1 MNLNKLEIKRQS
13 LELKFANI
21 CKQIDE
27 LEYKKFELEEIATQV
42 AILSGSD
49 DYQFNSKYNNKMFKI
64 DDKIYKLEEK
74 QGEVQDRIDSIML
87 KLNITY

>member
-13 LELKFANI
+13 LELKFSNI
-21 CKQIDE
+21 CKQIDD

-42 AILSGSD
+42 VILSGSD
-49 DYQFNSKYNNKMFKI
+49 DYQFNEKYNNKMFKI

>member
-13 LELKFANI
+13 LELKFSNI
-21 CKQIDE
+21 SKKIDD
-27 LEYKKFELEEIATQV
+27 LEYKKHELEEIETQM
-42 AILSGSD
+42 ALLSGSND
-49 DYQFNSKYNNKMFKI
+49 FQFNEKYNNKMFKI

-74 QGEVQDRIDSIML
+74 QGEIQDRIDSIML

>member
-13 LELKFANI
+13 LELQFSNI
-21 CKQIDE
+21 CKKIDD
-27 LEYKKFELEEIATQV
+27 LEYKKYELEEIETQV

-49 DYQFNSKYNNKMFKI
+49 DYQFNEKYHNKMSKI
-64 DDKIYKLEEK
+64 DDKIYKLEDK
-74 QGEVQDRIDSIML
+74 QGIIQDKIDSIMD